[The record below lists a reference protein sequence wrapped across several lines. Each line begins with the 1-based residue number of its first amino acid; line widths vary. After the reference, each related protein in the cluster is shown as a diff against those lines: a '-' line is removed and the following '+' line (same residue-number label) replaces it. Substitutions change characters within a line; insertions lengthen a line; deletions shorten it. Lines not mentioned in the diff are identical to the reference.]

1 MNNEFDNQLD
11 QIENK
16 TMEFSRYGFIVR
28 GIELQEKAVENLKL
42 LLGDVR
48 KIKQDYIRLKNEPY
62 ANMLLSYE
70 LFIESLMHEI
80 RMLINIKKENP
91 STAWEDLVNAQGC
104 IEAALRIGFRKEEL
118 LKNYRRKFHYME
130 KIFFPPQMFASV
142 GFISKES
149 HCSLCED
156 DYENCDHVKGM
167 AYMGKMCVEVFK
179 KIHKLEEISIVENP
193 ADKRCRV
200 LSINENGKKVD
211 AFTLREIKDEE
222 E

>member
-1 MNNEFDNQLD
+1 MNTEFDNLLD

-16 TMEFSRYGFIVR
+16 TMEFSKYGFIVR
-28 GIELQEKAVENLKL
+28 GIELQEKAVESLDL
-42 LLGDVR
+42 FLGEVR
-48 KIKQDYIRLKNEPY
+48 NIKQDYIQEKNEPH

-70 LFIESLMHEI
+70 LFIESIMFEI
-80 RMLINIKKENP
+80 RMLINIKRENT
-91 STAWEDLVNAQGC
+91 SVAWDNLVNAQGC
-104 IEAALRIGFRKEEL
+104 IEAALRIGFKKEEL

-130 KIFFPPQMFASV
+130 KILFPPQMFASI

-179 KIHKLEEISIVENP
+179 KIHKLEEVSIVENP

-200 LSINENGKKVD
+200 TSFSENGRKIDV
-211 AFTLREIKDEE
+211 FTLREIKDEE
-222 E
+222 